1 MIILDIREKHLSELE
16 TDIWRYRNARC
27 LLASNNAL
35 KSPLCLSATLKK
47 LLYVDLSNCQLT
59 SIYDQQTW
67 ARLPVLRYL
76 VLDDNCISDP
86 EEFCYLKGCNE
97 SLISLS
103 YVGNPVDG
111 EKSE

>member
-1 MIILDIREKHLSELE
+1 MVFLDVRGKNLTELE

-47 LLYVDLSNCQLT
+47 LLYLDLSNCQLI
-59 SIYDQQTW
+59 SLYDQQTW

-76 VLDDNCISDP
+76 VLDHNYIFDP
-86 EEFCYLKGCNE
+86 AEFCYLKGCGR

-103 YVGNPVDG
+103 YVGNPVDS